1 MFFKDRNESRS
12 YFFNVW
18 EKQKNKQPLE
28 TIEVLILDVILKHPE
43 YHSYLNSKKSIEDAS
58 IDDNY
63 GNPFLH
69 MSMHIALQEQINSN
83 RPSGITRIFN
93 ELISQS
99 GSTHNAEHKM
109 MECLKKII
117 DETNF
122 DIILR
127 PGPFED
133 YRNPNGN
140 IIEINSI
147 VWDGHRGRFGTV
159 VEPWDRGQIPQN
171 QVFVQ
176 YVNLGNL
183 HDNYTDTQYYNLLYV
198 VTVGSRLLC
207 YVIRYLWHLW
217 RY

>member
-99 GSTHNAEHKM
+99 GSTHNVEHKM
-109 MECLKKII
+109 MECLGKILWDAQSKKMPP
-117 DETNF
+117 DENEY
-122 DIILR
+122 IECLMKIL
-127 PGPFED
+127 
-133 YRNPNGN
+133 
-140 IIEINSI
+140 
-147 VWDGHRGRFGTV
+147 
-159 VEPWDRGQIPQN
+159 
-171 QVFVQ
+171 
-176 YVNLGNL
+176 
-183 HDNYTDTQYYNLLYV
+183 
-198 VTVGSRLLC
+198 
-207 YVIRYLWHLW
+207 
-217 RY
+217 